1 MYSDNLRSSAWA
13 RRESCSSRFSGR
25 RSFSSSVHFSAMMC
39 AQKNPPQPI
48 KAAAGCEVPA
58 ADAGRREK
66 RAIEAGISGR
76 LFRTVDRR
84 RKLIGYKFADL
95 VHPQRRNGIAPLVNR
110 LHGNAER
117 SRQRSHASELSDRFF
132 DFHAAIKPCFTTSYK
147 HGLSVFK

>member
-1 MYSDNLRSSAWA
+1 
-13 RRESCSSRFSGR
+13 
-25 RSFSSSVHFSAMMC
+25 MC
-39 AQKNPPQPI
+39 AQKNPPQPV

-66 RAIEAGISGR
+66 RVIEAGISGR

-147 HGLSVFK
+147 HDLSVFK